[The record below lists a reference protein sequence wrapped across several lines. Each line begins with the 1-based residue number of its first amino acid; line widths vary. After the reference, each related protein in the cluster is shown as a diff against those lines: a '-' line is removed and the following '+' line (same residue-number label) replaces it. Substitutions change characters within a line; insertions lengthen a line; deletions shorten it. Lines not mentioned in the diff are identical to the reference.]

1 MTNKD
6 RIEKSIPHR
15 RSTDES
21 VSKKQR
27 RNPREKAGKTE
38 IDSKG
43 GSAGLEEIDSMFLQ
57 KKRTKSEIKEA
68 EIKEEISKKKRLSES
83 KSTRHKGNGSIPS
96 RAGETRTNWA
106 DDGLGGKYNAE
117 GYTGRIQDGCKVF
130 KAHILNKPNFG
141 NSKDC
146 PFDCDCCF
154 I

>member
-1 MTNKD
+1 MTKKD
-6 RIEKSIPHR
+6 RIEESIPR
-15 RSTDES
+15 RQSTDES
-21 VSKKQR
+21 ISKKQR
-27 RNPREKAGKTE
+27 RKPSEKAGKTD

-43 GSAGLEEIDSMFLQ
+43 GSAGLEEIESMFLE
-57 KKRTKSEIKEA
+57 KKRTNTEF
-68 EIKEEISKKKRLSES
+68 KEETSKKKRRSES

-96 RAGETRTNWA
+96 RAVETRTNWA

-130 KAHILNKPNFG
+130 KAHVLNKPNFG
-141 NSKDC
+141 NSRDC